1 MFMVNAKKLRMTCI
15 RCRMMSSFFIEVTY
29 LTQPTAS
36 KCMGDTL
43 VEEEEEAEKE
53 TEDLEA
59 QNLVSAMP
67 ENINPL
73 MPNVP

>member
-15 RCRMMSSFFIEVTY
+15 RCRMMSSFLIEVTY
-29 LTQPTAS
+29 LTQLTAS
-36 KCMGDTL
+36 KCVDDTL
-43 VEEEEEAEKE
+43 VEEEAEKE

-67 ENINPL
+67 EIINPL